1 MINLAQ
7 CNSCHKQIKINHQFI
22 TCNICKHNFHTKC
35 LKIDKITYEKMRN
48 NEDMICKKC
57 NEELL
62 PFFPHRDELNKSNDL
77 LLSDKIIF
85 QRNKFL

>member
-1 MINLAQ
+1 MVSLAH

-48 NEDMICKKC
+48 NEDMFCIKC

-77 LLSDKIIF
+77 HLSDSIK
-85 QRNKFL
+85 